1 MAAELDFDEF
11 YRATARRVLRYVF
24 GMTGDLH
31 LAQDITQ
38 EAYARAWRRWSA
50 VSGYDSP
57 ESWIRLVA
65 NRLATDSWRRRAAN
79 RRYEAAAGPP
89 APVPPPSETT
99 VVLLDALRRLPKRQR
114 QVMCLHYLL
123 DLPVAEIALEIGIA
137 EGTVKSMLSRGRSS
151 LAAILGSFNPSALS
165 GDNGVH

>member
-1 MAAELDFDEF
+1 MAAEPDFDEF

-24 GMTGDLH
+24 AMTGDLY

-65 NRLATDSWRRRAAN
+65 NRLATDSWRRRAAT
-79 RRYEAAAGPP
+79 RRYEAAAGSPHS
-89 APVPPPSETT
+89 VPPPSETS
-99 VVLLDALRRLPKRQR
+99 VVLLDALRHLPKRQR
-114 QVMCLHYLL
+114 HVMCLHYLL
-123 DLPVAEIALEIGIA
+123 DLPVAEIAVEIGIA
-137 EGTVKSMLSRGRSS
+137 EGTVKSMLSRGRSA
-151 LAAILGSFNPSALS
+151 LAQILGSPNSSEFS
-165 GDNGVH
+165 GDSSVQ